1 LTISTEAGPGCAARA
16 ANNVIEIPA
25 SSGVSTGQRWVI
37 HDRSSRTVNAATAK
51 AAYTDLAG
59 TPHSAPLGR
68 LFLREH
74 LRGQVPPDDVHT
86 AELLTTELI
95 SNVVVH
101 AHSAIRLGVCWDASN
116 LLVTVEDRDPAG
128 PVERHR
134 HGLDHE
140 RENGRGLQI
149 VANLADDFGWSRLPD
164 TAGKVMWFALA
175 LRPPLPRQDRA
186 TEDPEAGHG
195 PDLPRQ

>member
-1 LTISTEAGPGCAARA
+1 MACHHVADQRTIVDAT
-16 ANNVIEIPA
+16 
-25 SSGVSTGQRWVI
+25 T
-37 HDRSSRTVNAATAK
+37 ATAVH
-51 AAYTDLAG
+51 TELAG

-68 LFLREH
+68 VFLREH
-74 LRGQVPPDDVHT
+74 LRGQVPADVLHT

-101 AHSAIRLGVCWDASN
+101 ARSAIHLGLSWDARN
-116 LLVTVEDRDPAG
+116 LLVTVQDHDPAS

-140 RENGRGLQI
+140 RETGRGLQI
-149 VANLADDFGWSRLPD
+149 IASLADDFGWSRLPD

-175 LRPPLPRQDRA
+175 LPPPLPRQHSADGSRA
-186 TEDPEAGHG
+186 RRPEPA
-195 PDLPRQ
+195 